1 MGTESGLLS
10 EEVYKVF
17 QDGQGYVWAL
27 TDYGPQRHNGRRFE
41 MVPGFSASDSPYYNY
56 IIDRQ
61 KQIWLYN
68 AKGEI
73 GLYKDGR
80 FEKHRISDRL
90 AAQTAEKNSLAFNL
104 KEGQSGQMYFE
115 SFRNLVAW
123 DRNKR
128 LDTLPEPE
136 PNAWT
141 VRRIDGQWLTNREK
155 LQIGFLKN
163 KAASE
168 LSIPIKIYDFRPEP
182 VVVRLPFKS
191 LSKYRLMA
199 SEGPEGLLVTVG
211 SQAILLRR
219 NGQIEVKSY
228 PFSIIFNKWINHRF
242 HLGFYNA
249 GLARLDTDLENLNFL
264 VTDASV
270 SDAWS
275 DLEGHLW
282 VSSLERGIFHQKET
296 GWESLRAVSG
306 RTSML
311 KPLGSTLM
319 VGTENGELFQID
331 QRQEVKNLT
340 FPGQRSSK
348 VLDLLPLEKD
358 YLLGTHSGVFRW
370 DGNKGFNL
378 IREEKTDYLTIGQ
391 YICRLPDGKIL
402 LSYSLGLMEFNGQTL
417 RLLPNFPYK
426 VREVIYWNDL
436 LWLATDD
443 GLNPSCS

>member
-155 LQIGFLKN
+155 LQIGF
-163 KAASE
+163 
-168 LSIPIKIYDFRPEP
+168 
-182 VVVRLPFKS
+182 
-191 LSKYRLMA
+191 
-199 SEGPEGLLVTVG
+199 
-211 SQAILLRR
+211 
-219 NGQIEVKSY
+219 
-228 PFSIIFNKWINHRF
+228 
-242 HLGFYNA
+242 
-249 GLARLDTDLENLNFL
+249 
-264 VTDASV
+264 
-270 SDAWS
+270 
-275 DLEGHLW
+275 
-282 VSSLERGIFHQKET
+282 
-296 GWESLRAVSG
+296 
-306 RTSML
+306 
-311 KPLGSTLM
+311 
-319 VGTENGELFQID
+319 
-331 QRQEVKNLT
+331 
-340 FPGQRSSK
+340 
-348 VLDLLPLEKD
+348 
-358 YLLGTHSGVFRW
+358 
-370 DGNKGFNL
+370 
-378 IREEKTDYLTIGQ
+378 
-391 YICRLPDGKIL
+391 
-402 LSYSLGLMEFNGQTL
+402 
-417 RLLPNFPYK
+417 
-426 VREVIYWNDL
+426 
-436 LWLATDD
+436 
-443 GLNPSCS
+443 